1 MSEKDGRFVQ
11 AKVKV
16 ADLKKGMVIRAYSR
30 FSDRYTAMDDP
41 TCEFVMHNFK
51 GTRSVI
57 IRDGKKVSINVKY
70 VKPGDTLMGIYDF
83 PPNLQRITIVTKD
96 LVGALEKRGMLE
108 FVTVQPK
115 LIRNKARKDLKEL
128 VQIVEQTVNSKKK
141 PLKRSPAKGK
151 TPSARI
157 ANELIDSV
165 QQSIPIRSE
174 TSSSIEDEMEN
185 ARRGKLGVKAIEE
198 SVNQVMANQSID
210 AMLAISSMI
219 NSQQT
224 YDHCVDVGVI
234 FQSVYLK
241 IQKKR
246 KKKSVFKNES
256 QVMLAAF
263 LHDFGKSV
271 VPHEILDSREHFDK
285 NSRAMQ
291 IIRSHPE
298 HGARQLESLDM
309 PKAIVDMARY
319 HHVKMDNDM
328 LTSYPQIVDYKKVGF
343 ESRLLAVID
352 IYQALVGTRSYQKS
366 WSPPATMR
374 YLEALAGVEVDQYAF
389 DLFVREMGV
398 YPKGSL
404 VQLSDD
410 SIGFVMNVPDEN
422 MDLNRPLVAV
432 VRDSRGTDL
441 THHHLLD
448 LHFEKDISIKQDVDR
463 NDIFGDRAV
472 DVFTHILLT

>member
-1 MSEKDGRFVQ
+1 MSDKDSSFVQ
-11 AKVKV
+11 AKMKVK
-16 ADLKKGMVIRAYSR
+16 DLKKGMVIRAYSR
-30 FSDRYTAMDDP
+30 FSERFTGMDKE
-41 TCEFVMHNFK
+41 TCEFVQHNFK
-51 GTRSVI
+51 DTRSVI
-57 IRDGKKVSINVKY
+57 MREGKKVSINVKY
-70 VKPGDTLMGIYDF
+70 VKTGDTLMGIYDF
-83 PPNLQRITIVTKD
+83 PPALQKITIVTKD
-96 LVGALEKRGMLE
+96 LAEALEKRGMLE
-108 FVTVQPK
+108 FVIVQPK
-115 LIRNKARKDLKEL
+115 VIKDKARKDLKKL
-128 VQIVEQTVNSKKK
+128 VQIVEQTVTHKKK
-141 PLKRSPAKGK
+141 PVKKTPARGK

-174 TSSSIEDEMEN
+174 TSLAIEDEMEN
-185 ARRGKLGVKAIEE
+185 ARRGKLGLKAIEE

-246 KKKSVFKNES
+246 KKKSVFESES
-256 QVMLAAF
+256 QVMLSAF

-271 VPHEILDSREHFDK
+271 VPHEILDSHENFDK

-309 PKAIVDMARY
+309 PKVIVDMARY

-328 LTSYPQIVDYKKVGF
+328 LTSYPQVEDYKKIGF
-343 ESRLLAVID
+343 ESRLLAIID

-389 DLFVREMGV
+389 DLFIREMGV

-404 VQLSDD
+404 VQLSDK
-410 SIGFVMNVPDEN
+410 SIGFVMTVPEEN
-422 MDLNRPLVAV
+422 KDLNKPLVAV
-432 VRDSRGTDL
+432 VRDSRGSDL

-448 LHFEKDISIKQDVDR
+448 LQFEKDISIKQDVDR
-463 NDIFGDRAV
+463 NDIFGDRAL
-472 DVFTHILLT
+472 DVFTHLSIS